1 MQLNESVK
9 SNYDVVVC
17 RVAGSNSFVV
27 KYSKLENIV
36 EGGMYSKEILD
47 SAGKVLIMESING

>member
-17 RVAGSNSFVV
+17 RVVGSNSFVV
-27 KYSKLENIV
+27 KYSKLENII
-36 EGGMYSKEILD
+36 EGRVYSKEILD